1 MKMESKKYTVLC
13 LDDEENI
20 LNSLK
25 RLLRNEDYTLLTT
38 SIGEEALDLL
48 AKNDI
53 QLILADQRMP
63 GMSGTEFF
71 ARVKDRY
78 PDVIRIILTGYTEV
92 DAITESINRGHI
104 YKFFLKPW
112 NDENLKL
119 EIQKALE
126 QYDLIQANKMLNEK
140 ILRQNDELKG
150 VNDDLEK
157 KVFERT
163 RELELRNQALELS
176 RAVLDQMPCAV
187 IGVDTE
193 GVVVL
198 ANQKAFSMS
207 FQKRSIILGEN
218 LSEYFSDEID
228 KKVQSVVKEG
238 SGRTIKEF
246 KLEDGVFDIDLSL
259 LSEKFYGKGVIMS
272 INQSNSTQTRPN

>member
-1 MKMESKKYTVLC
+1 MENKKYTVLC
-13 LDDEENI
+13 LDDEQNI

-53 QLILADQRMP
+53 QLIMADQRMP

-71 ARVKDRY
+71 ARVKDKY

-140 ILRQNDELKG
+140 ILRQNDELKRA
-150 VNDDLEK
+150 NDGLEK

-218 LSEYFSDEID
+218 LSEYFSDEIE

-238 SGRTIKEF
+238 AGSIIKEF
-246 KLEDGVFDIDLSL
+246 KFEEGVFDIDLSL
-259 LSEKFYGKGVIMS
+259 LSEKFHGKGVIMS
-272 INQSNSTQTRPN
+272 INQSNSTQIRSN

>member
-1 MKMESKKYTVLC
+1 VENKKHTVLC
-13 LDDEENI
+13 LDDEQNI
-20 LNSLK
+20 LSSLK
-25 RLLRNEDYTLLTT
+25 RLLRREDYTLLTT
-38 SIGEEALDLL
+38 SSGEDALALL
-48 AKNDI
+48 GENDI
-53 QLILADQRMP
+53 QLVMADQRMP

-71 ARVKDRY
+71 ASVKDRY

-140 ILRQNDELKG
+140 ILRQNDKLQR

-187 IGVDTE
+187 IGMDTE

-207 FQKRSIILGEN
+207 FQKRSIVLGEN
-218 LSEYFSDEID
+218 LSEYFSDEIE

-238 SGRTIKEF
+238 TGHTIKEY
-246 KLEDGVFDIDLSL
+246 KLEEGIFDIDLSL
-259 LSEKFYGKGVIMS
+259 LSEKFHGNGVIMS
-272 INQSNSTQTRPN
+272 INQSSASKIRPN

>member
-1 MKMESKKYTVLC
+1 V
-13 LDDEENI
+13 DDEQNI
-20 LNSLK
+20 IHSLK
-25 RLLRNEDYTLLTT
+25 RLLRKENFTLLTT
-38 SIGEEALDLL
+38 SSGEDALNLL
-48 AKNDI
+48 SENDI
-53 QLILADQRMP
+53 QLVISDQRMP
-63 GMSGTEFF
+63 GMSGTELF
-71 ARVKDRY
+71 ARVKEQY

-92 DAITESINRGHI
+92 DAITQSINRGHI

-140 ILRQNDELKG
+140 IRMQNDKLKR

-193 GVVVL
+193 GIIVL
-198 ANQKAFSMS
+198 ANQRAFSMR
-207 FQKRSIILGEN
+207 FQQKNIVLGEN
-218 LSEYFSDEID
+218 LSEYFRGDIEL
-228 KKVQSVVKEG
+228 KGQSVVREG
-238 SGRTIKEF
+238 IGYTIKEY
-246 KLEDGVFDIDLSL
+246 KLEEDIFDIDLSL
-259 LSEKFYGKGVIMS
+259 LSEKYHGKGVIMS
-272 INQSNSTQTRPN
+272 INQSHTTPNAV